1 MEQVLQ
7 LKIQLRGVTKPPI
20 WRKVEVSAADTFYDL
35 HNIIQGAMGWYNA
48 HLHQFI
54 VGRHYIGLPDPY
66 DDFIEKKD
74 SQKIKLSQ
82 VFKNLKDKI
91 TYEYDFGDG
100 WEHLITL
107 EAINDTEKGMTYPR
121 LKQGKSVCPPEDC
134 GGVWGYMDLRDAL
147 NNPKHESYEDL
158 REWMDMEEDDVFDP
172 KEFDLDE
179 HQSDMMALYKS
190 GKKSKGKEF
199 LL

>member
-1 MEQVLQ
+1 MGKILQ

-20 WRKVEVSAADTFYDL
+20 WRKVEVSATDTFYDL

-54 VGRHYIGLPDPY
+54 IGHNYIGLPDPY
-66 DDFIEKKD
+66 DDFMEKKD
-74 SQKIKLSQ
+74 SRKIKLGQ
-82 VFKNLKDKI
+82 VFTTIKDKI

-107 EAINDTEKGMTYPR
+107 EAINEAEKNVTYPR
-121 LKQGKSVCPPEDC
+121 LKQGKSACPPEDC
-134 GGVWGYMDLRDAL
+134 GGVWGYIDLRAAIND
-147 NNPKHESYEDL
+147 PKHESYEDL
-158 REWMDMEEDDVFDP
+158 REWMEMEEDEAFDP
-172 KEFDLDE
+172 KEFDLEE

-199 LL
+199 MF